1 VCFAGKSRVTTVLN
15 VGTRPA
21 NRLPSVLQVSVLQVS
36 VTVRKF
42 AVVPLC
48 GGPFG

>member
-1 VCFAGKSRVTTVLN
+1 MCFAGKSRVTTVLN

-21 NRLPSVLQVSVLQVS
+21 NRLPSVLQVSV
-36 VTVRKF
+36 TVRKF